1 MTLKKTVAIWA
12 TVWVV
17 LISVLHAG
25 LNLNLFRKAETDRKK
40 FKVGFLPVT

>member
-1 MTLKKTVAIWA
+1 MSLRKTVAIFAVGW
-12 TVWVV
+12 TL
-17 LISVLHAG
+17 LIGALHAG

>member
-1 MTLKKTVAIWA
+1 MSFKKAVLGSSVAWII
-12 TVWVV
+12 

-25 LNLNLFRKAETDRKK
+25 LNLGAFRKAESPEES